1 MCPLR
6 QFLNTKEI
14 RALLPANTHT
24 QTEKVFKYCHPEYL
38 ELYKNVS
45 ANSALKLTWR
55 YIWLASNY
63 SWSWSY
69 DYLLCCRIIKLV
81 LSGSVEAG
89 LYTTVFPQSLYNS
102 SKFCSHKTFLCST
115 SKHKELAGI
124 ILNIQRPFLFK
135 K

>member
-14 RALLPANTHT
+14 QALLPANRHT
-24 QTEKVFKYCHPEYL
+24 RRQKKCSNTVILNTLSCTRM
-38 ELYKNVS
+38 S